1 METAAGGVDD
11 RVDVQKKTFGKWL
24 NSQLASA
31 PGPPGKVTTVT
42 DLFYD
47 LRDGLVLLSVLEAL
61 TGKKMRRERG
71 NLRVHQLSNVN
82 NILSLLREN
91 KVKLVNIGTVDI
103 VDGNPKIT
111 LALVWAVIL
120 HWQFNKV
127 LGEGLQHVSNLE
139 RSLLEWCR
147 KSAGALGV
155 PVRDFTASFQD
166 GLAFAAIVH
175 CHRPHLFDF
184 DDVRRRSPAERLDLA
199 FGVIEKHLGITRL
212 LDPEDLVKPDKK
224 SVMTY
229 LMCVY
234 EVLPHEDD
242 FVPAAPHSAKKK
254 SAAGKCPSENNIIGS
269 PLKTP
274 IKDMTNGKER
284 SRQSKDSKLPSIRPL
299 SATTTRSICLSAIRP
314 RSLQHLHLNLHFI
327 ENSSW
332 RDESACII
340 NTTAPSPSSSSSSAV
355 FNNSQLIAPEEP
367 EL

>member
-1 METAAGGVDD
+1 MRVFFQMESASATGSSSGGGDD

-24 NSQLASA
+24 NSQLATVP
-31 PGPPGKVTTVT
+31 PGPPGRVTTVT

-82 NILSLLREN
+82 NLLSLLREH
-91 KVKLVNIGTVDI
+91 KVKLVNIGTADI

-147 KSAGALGV
+147 RSAGALGV
-155 PVRDFTASFQD
+155 PVADFTASFQD

-184 DDVRRRSPAERLDLA
+184 EAVRRRMTPAERLDLA
-199 FGVIEKHLGITRL
+199 FGAIEKHLGITRL

-229 LMCVY
+229 LMCMY

-242 FVPAAPHSAKKK
+242 FVPAVAASKK
-254 SAAGKCPSENNIIGS
+254 SPCPSPSSKNNLIGS

-274 IKDMTNGKER
+274 IKDMTNGRER
-284 SRQSKDSKLPSIRPL
+284 SIAPMQPPPPPL
-299 SATTTRSICLSAIRP
+299 SVTRSAYQQFEASGRTQANIYICTFFARELELDP
-314 RSLQHLHLNLHFI
+314 
-327 ENSSW
+327 
-332 RDESACII
+332 CII
-340 NTTAPSPSSSSSSAV
+340 NTDSLLLV
-355 FNNSQLIAPEEP
+355 GGRV
-367 EL
+367 

>member
-1 METAAGGVDD
+1 METHTAGSGGGGDD
-11 RVDVQKKTFGKWL
+11 REDVQKKTFGKWL
-24 NSQLASA
+24 NSQLASV

-147 KSAGALGV
+147 RSAGALGV
-155 PVRDFTASFQD
+155 PVSDFTASFQD

-184 DDVRRRSPAERLDLA
+184 EEVWRRPPAERLDLA

-212 LDPEDLVKPDKK
+212 LDPEDLAKPDKK

-229 LMCVY
+229 LMCMY
-234 EVLPHEDD
+234 EVLPHDDD
-242 FVPAAPHSAKKK
+242 FLPAAPKK
-254 SAAGKCPSENNIIGS
+254 SAAGKSPPSSKNNIIGS

-274 IKDMTNGKER
+274 IKDMTNGKEG
-284 SRQSKDSKLPSIRPL
+284 SRLSKLLSTICPL
-299 SATTTRSICLSAIRP
+299 SAPCLSAIRGT
-314 RSLQHLHLNLHFI
+314 RNNNAVCRMANIYIYTFFA

-332 RDESACII
+332 PCII
-340 NTTAPSPSSSSSSAV
+340 DTVSLEFV
-355 FNNSQLIAPEEP
+355 GGGRV
-367 EL
+367 